1 MVFNTG
7 AALLDAI
14 VLAVVS
20 NEKDGPSVQDHPGC
34 TECAGGIRI
43 NAVSGAAET
52 AEGRMSGDIRSGFCR
67 QKPQIL

>member
-20 NEKDGPSVQDHPGC
+20 NEKDGTYGC